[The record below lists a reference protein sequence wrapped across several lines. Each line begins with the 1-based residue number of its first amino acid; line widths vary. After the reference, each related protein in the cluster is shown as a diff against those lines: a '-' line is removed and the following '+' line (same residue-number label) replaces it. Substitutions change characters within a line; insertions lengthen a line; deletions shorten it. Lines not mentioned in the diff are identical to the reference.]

1 MKQNIIIIN
10 NDLKINL
17 FSKIFLFILF
27 LFFINIIYRKKIF
40 KDYEL
45 SNLRVCLCTLG
56 KDENRYITEFVEHY
70 KSYNVDKIYLFDN
83 NDIDGERFE
92 NVIGKYVDSK
102 YVEIINWRGVKGTST
117 YYGIMDSCYQSY
129 HDKYDWLI
137 FYELDEFLYL
147 KNYKNIKSF
156 LINKKFDNCDSIQL
170 NWVHMSDNNQ
180 IFYENKPLNERF
192 PERGKNIVKNQFNK
206 ICFVKTIIRGHLK
219 NITINQNHVLS
230 RNISGCDGFG
240 QKSKVEGIM
249 SPNPDYKY
257 NYIKHYYGKSVQ
269 EFVEKMNR
277 GDLLRG
283 NDKRIIEW
291 AIEKFFYINKI
302 TWEKIRY
309 IQKNLG
315 NKYNLT
321 KYIDELKKGD

>member
-1 MKQNIIIIN
+1 M
-10 NDLKINL
+10 
-17 FSKIFLFILF
+17 
-27 LFFINIIYRKKIF
+27 
-40 KDYEL
+40 
-45 SNLRVCLCTLG
+45 CLCTLG

-70 KSYNVDKIYLFDN
+70 KRYNVDKIYLFDN
-83 NDIDGERFE
+83 NNIDGERFE
-92 NVIGKYVDSK
+92 NVIGKYVDSN
-102 YVEIINWRGVKGTST
+102 YVEIINWRGVKGAST

-129 HDKYDWLI
+129 HDEYDWLI

-147 KNYKNIKSF
+147 KKYKNIKSF

-192 PERGKNIVKNQFNK
+192 PERGKNVVKNKFNK

-219 NITINQNHVLS
+219 NVTINQNHILS
-230 RNISGCDGFG
+230 KNISSCDGFG
-240 QKSKVEGIM
+240 KKSKVKGIM
-249 SPNPDYKY
+249 SHNPDYKY

-283 NDKRIIEW
+283 NAKMTIEW

-315 NKYNLT
+315 NEYNLS
-321 KYIDELKKGD
+321 KYIDELKKGY